1 VNGDGNVSPLDAL
14 LVINALNT
22 SGARPLVG
30 VNLGST
36 YWDVSGDMYLSPL
49 DALLV
54 INGLNGLIGEGEGE
68 SAVHPQL
75 RDRALLEYLDDPA
88 AQSTP
93 GLEDVLDLLG
103 QDPS

>member
-1 VNGDGNVSPLDAL
+1 MNGDGYVSPLDAL
-14 LVINALNT
+14 LLINALNT

-30 VNLGST
+30 VNVSST
-36 YWDVSGDMYLSPL
+36 YWDVSGDTYLSPL

-54 INGLNGLIGEGEGE
+54 INGLNGLTGVGEGE
-68 SAVHPQL
+68 SSVHHQL
-75 RDRALLEYLDDPA
+75 RDRAMLEYLDDPA

-93 GLEDVLDLLG
+93 ALEDVLDLLC